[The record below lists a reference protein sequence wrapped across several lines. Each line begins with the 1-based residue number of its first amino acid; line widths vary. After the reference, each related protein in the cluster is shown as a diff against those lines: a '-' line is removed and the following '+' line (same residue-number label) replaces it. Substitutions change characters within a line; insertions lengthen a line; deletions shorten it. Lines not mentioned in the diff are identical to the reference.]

1 MNDARLAE
9 QALAGSQKISLS
21 AENSW
26 ATAAPLLFPVLRP
39 AGSSGRRLDALAT
52 SSSAAGTIDLLID
65 DGPADLVIA
74 YAITAGGFDVLANGD
89 HLAAWAISPETL
101 REAAYRNLEAWS
113 RTAPWS
119 EETSGDR
126 QILSSDTGDG
136 WDASRI
142 LLPSAVAHLESTLR
156 GPGDRVL
163 VGLPARHLLIAAA
176 WKAADPD
183 FAALFAD
190 FVLEYAADSDE
201 AIDRRVFELAAG
213 RLAPLERSTTG

>member
-9 QALAGSQKISLS
+9 QALAGSQKISHS